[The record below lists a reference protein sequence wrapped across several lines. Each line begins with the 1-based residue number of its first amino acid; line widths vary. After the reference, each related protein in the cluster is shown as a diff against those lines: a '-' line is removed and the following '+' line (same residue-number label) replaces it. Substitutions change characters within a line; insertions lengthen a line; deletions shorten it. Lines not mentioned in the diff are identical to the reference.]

1 MDGFDAMLIEA
12 RGFFRELAAHNSR
25 DWFDPRKDHYDAA
38 IRRPAE
44 ILSHAMADDITRLT
58 GTPHRAKVFRI
69 HRDVRFSKDKS
80 PYNAWLQLVWT
91 PFDPN
96 PLSPVLFFSVEP
108 DDTVLGCGFLGLK
121 GADLTRYRAFV
132 DAHGTELQAAIGA
145 AGGILSDH
153 MAEPLARVPRPY
165 AADHPHGD
173 LLRRKSLLAM
183 QLLGRDWMPGSEGMV
198 SALIDAIRPMLPLHT
213 LLGQAE

>member
-1 MDGFDAMLIEA
+1 MDGFDAMLTEA
-12 RGFFRELAAHNSR
+12 RVFFRELAAHNSR
-25 DWFDPRKDHYDAA
+25 DWFDPRKEYYDTA

-58 GTPHRAKVFRI
+58 GTPHRAKLFRI

-80 PYNAWLQLVWT
+80 PYNAWLQMVWT
-91 PFDPN
+91 PFDPH

-108 DDTVLGCGFLGLK
+108 DDTVLGCGILGLK
-121 GADLTRYRAFV
+121 GADLIRYRAFV
-132 DAHGTELQAAIGA
+132 DARGDELQEAIAA
-145 AGGILSDH
+145 AGGVLSDH
-153 MAEPLARVPRPY
+153 MAEPLTRVPRPY

-183 QLLGRDWMPGSEGMV
+183 RSLGRDWLPGPDGMV
-198 SALIDAIRPMLPLHT
+198 PALIDAMRPMMPLHT
-213 LLGQAE
+213 LLGMAE